1 MSPVFYSIIPEGG
14 GTGLATASP
23 GPWATCPVE
32 ACPWGAELGV
42 PGPEAGDAALDPM
55 KDTGVLQPEAGREP
69 IWATEPGFMGGAG
82 DGEADGGLDPIWPVK
97 KQVKIHWPYCHGT
110 TRKES
115 LHKRNYSVRGDI
127 QDLFA

>member
-82 DGEADGGLDPIWPVK
+82 DGEADGGLDPIW
-97 KQVKIHWPYCHGT
+97 
-110 TRKES
+110 
-115 LHKRNYSVRGDI
+115 
-127 QDLFA
+127 